1 MTSNMSYVLNEN
13 ESCIIIN
20 DNALLD
26 DTIEGLLDRTDNKF
40 TLEQVKAYLDDNVMS
55 RIVEAMFNAQSNEI
69 VEIAREMEEQAAHG
83 GFI

>member
-1 MTSNMSYVLNEN
+1 
-13 ESCIIIN
+13 
-20 DNALLD
+20 
-26 DTIEGLLDRTDNKF
+26 
-40 TLEQVKAYLDDNVMS
+40 MS